1 MSDDYSVESLQ
12 AQERECLSRFRQ
24 RAAELRAQHADWSS
38 TYSFTK
44 ACEGLPKTL
53 SRYMW
58 LSQMLQARG
67 VPMQPLR

>member
-1 MSDDYSVESLQ
+1 MSGNESVEELQ
-12 AQERECLSRFRQ
+12 QEERACLARFRQ
-24 RAAELRAQHADWSS
+24 RAAELRSQHADWSAS
-38 TYSFTK
+38 YSFTK

-58 LSQMLQARG
+58 LQQMLQARG